1 MLGES
6 GRTAWELFSDWQLGT
21 FGHMGAGTL
30 LRPSQRNCWSPKSWS
45 WLYRCPKYFKWVIWL
60 QLPCNSHFLGPPP
73 RKVEDKIFL
82 PLGAASI
89 TFGRDG
95 LVVVGRV
102 SFGRFGGQEGLV
114 GQAVASSVDLWELDL
129 CVRWFWGC
137 RFLWLGECLGY
148 CRKGYG
154 LRSRSRSIGSL
165 LLG

>member
-1 MLGES
+1 ML
-6 GRTAWELFSDWQLGT
+6 L
-21 FGHMGAGTL
+21 
-30 LRPSQRNCWSPKSWS
+30 QR
-45 WLYRCPKYFKWVIWL
+45 R
-60 QLPCNSHFLGPPP
+60 CNSHFWRLHP
-73 RKVEDKIFL
+73 RNVVDKIFL
-82 PLGAASI
+82 PLGAASN
-89 TFGRDG
+89 TLDRDG

-154 LRSRSRSIGSL
+154 LRSRSRSKGSL